1 MPSTRSCIKGL
12 ALAALTT
19 VVAGSL
25 SYSLAAAELDE
36 VKLGREAAEELEK
49 QYKLVEDE
57 ELLEKVNRIGQEL
70 VKIAYDIELEPVFG
84 SRTDKR
90 FEFSFKVLNDKDVN
104 ALSMPGGFIYIN
116 KGLVD
121 YTQSDDE
128 LAGVIAHEIAHVV
141 HHHMVALIRE
151 QSRMNNQLAIALLAA
166 ILTGAP
172 SADLGN
178 VMMGARFIQ
187 IAKLNGYSREAERDA
202 DMAALAYLSKSKY
215 NPVGMLTFME
225 RLARDEMNRPSIN
238 WGVYQTHPYPKERSH
253 EIVSWLQKREIPIN
267 RRAVTLGAKAGVFP
281 VEGKEGIYELI
292 MDGRRIV
299 MPASL
304 DESTSQE
311 RAQAMAEHINRLM
324 DSGMRLRDIRL
335 DEEGAA
341 ISARSELLIQI
352 MPEDAELNAPKTKEV
367 LAREAYDT
375 IYRSLF
381 NQELQKI
388 Y

>member
-1 MPSTRSCIKGL
+1 MPLRMTGFKAITI
-12 ALAALTT
+12 AALTLLA
-19 VVAGSL
+19 AGTL
-25 SYSLAAAELDE
+25 SYSLPAAELDE

-49 QYKLVEDE
+49 QFKLVEDE
-57 ELLEKVNRIGQEL
+57 ELLERVNRIGQEL
-70 VKIAYDIELEPVFG
+70 VKIAYDIELEPLFG

-172 SADLGN
+172 STDLGN

-202 DMAALAYLSKSKY
+202 DMAALAYLAKSQY

-238 WGVYQTHPYPKERSH
+238 WGVYQTHPYPRERSH

-292 MDGRRIV
+292 MDGRRILMTAAV
-299 MPASL
+299 EGKS
-304 DESTSQE
+304 SQE
-311 RAQAMAEHINRLM
+311 RARGMAEHINRLM

-335 DEEGAA
+335 DEEQAA
-341 ISARSELLIQI
+341 ISARSELLIQVL
-352 MPEDAELNAPKTKEV
+352 PEDAELNAPRTASE